1 MDVNP
6 AFMRKLVVPRRK
18 KIVVTAKIVAIIL
31 NTGMLF
37 SRTPPRDIMQMKQRR
52 PT

>member
-1 MDVNP
+1 MKP
-6 AFMRKLVVPRRK
+6 AFMRKLDVPRRK

-31 NTGMLF
+31 KTGILF
-37 SRTPPRDIMQMKQRR
+37 SRTPPRDMMHMKQRR